1 MIDFIQAVLS
11 GIFLGGIYAGVAT
24 AFIVIFRGTRIFNFA
39 QGEMVMLG
47 GFLSWTI
54 LTYTSLPPWLAV
66 IVAMAAAAGMGVLL
80 ERLAI
85 RPLIGQPLFSIV
97 MVTIALILCLR
108 GITIIIWGAFPRRFP
123 PIFGTRALELGPF
136 IFSPS
141 LFYGTIIISFMV
153 LILWWMFNN
162 TKRGLTMTAT
172 AEDHQIARALGI
184 SVKNSITIAWAIAGA
199 LSVIAAVSWLSGR
212 SIGFLAAE
220 IGLRAL
226 PCAMLAGFESISGA
240 LLAGII
246 VGVSESLAIIYL
258 DELTGG
264 GMSVVM
270 PFLIMLCIL
279 LIRPEG
285 MFGWKR
291 IERL

>member
-1 MIDFIQAVLS
+1 MISFLQYVLS
-11 GIFLGGIYAGVAT
+11 GILLGGIYAAVAT

-54 LTYTSLPPWLAV
+54 LHYTPLPPWLAV
-66 IVAMAAAAGMGVLL
+66 IVAMAAAAGLGVLL

-108 GITIIIWGAFPRRFP
+108 GLTIIIWGAFPRRFP
-123 PIFGTRALELGPF
+123 PIFGKRALEIGPF
-136 IFSPS
+136 SFSPS
-141 LFYGTIIISFMV
+141 LLYGTIIICFMV
-153 LILWWMFNN
+153 LVLWWMFNN
-162 TKRGLTMTAT
+162 TRRGLTMTAT

-226 PCAMLAGFESISGA
+226 PCAMLAGFESVSGA

-246 VGVSESLAIIYL
+246 VGISESLAIGYL

-264 GMSVVM
+264 GMSIVM
-270 PFLIMLCIL
+270 PFLIMLIIL